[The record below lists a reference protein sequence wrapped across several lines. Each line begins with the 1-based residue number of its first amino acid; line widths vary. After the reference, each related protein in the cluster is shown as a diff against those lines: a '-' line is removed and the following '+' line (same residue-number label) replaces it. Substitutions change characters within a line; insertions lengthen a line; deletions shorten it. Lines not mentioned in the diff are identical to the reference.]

1 MIKNFT
7 LAKFLILSITTII
20 YFYYIFKVGLSGH
33 DSFQYIEWSNK
44 LYETPNLTFN
54 RVILYI
60 YINIIN
66 NLLSWPYYG
75 LGVSNLIAYLISSLF
90 FFKISKKIKLNEKFI
105 ITSFIV
111 FSTSPLIL
119 NSFSFNY
126 ISNIETMFFLILLY
140 FSISILVTENKV
152 KYILHGFF
160 SSLIFFVHEEKII
173 LVLII
178 YFFLFIY
185 KKKKINLI
193 YSLTVFLVLNLII
206 FLFFYNYISFYNY
219 LRVANSVSDKIN
231 DISIFSNFISNL
243 IYSFKINFGY
253 LYNFILPIFILIFF
267 SNNKIDDFLKM
278 ILFIAIAYLFV
289 ISLLIKDNESLSRT
303 YGVVFVSFNFLIFK
317 FIQENIKKL
326 IFHKYIL
333 YLSVLLIVPIIYN
346 FYEVI
351 YKKNINNLYLT
362 SFNFIKKNF
371 DKDKVYVLELPSFE
385 DRRDMWNENQI
396 YGYGLS
402 SVSYLGKKSINLNS
416 LKFKTN
422 LTDEKMQFYIINNFD
437 LIIAINKD
445 NISHSEKKI
454 LDLIRGNV
462 EKWRVHQVNSDL
474 IIYEKI

>member
-7 LAKFLILSITTII
+7 LAKFLILTIITII

-54 RVILYI
+54 RVILQI

-178 YFFLFIY
+178 YFFLLIY
-185 KKKKINLI
+185 KKKKN
-193 YSLTVFLVLNLII
+193 
-206 FLFFYNYISFYNY
+206 
-219 LRVANSVSDKIN
+219 
-231 DISIFSNFISNL
+231 
-243 IYSFKINFGY
+243 
-253 LYNFILPIFILIFF
+253 
-267 SNNKIDDFLKM
+267 
-278 ILFIAIAYLFV
+278 
-289 ISLLIKDNESLSRT
+289 
-303 YGVVFVSFNFLIFK
+303 
-317 FIQENIKKL
+317 
-326 IFHKYIL
+326 
-333 YLSVLLIVPIIYN
+333 
-346 FYEVI
+346 
-351 YKKNINNLYLT
+351 
-362 SFNFIKKNF
+362 
-371 DKDKVYVLELPSFE
+371 
-385 DRRDMWNENQI
+385 
-396 YGYGLS
+396 
-402 SVSYLGKKSINLNS
+402 
-416 LKFKTN
+416 
-422 LTDEKMQFYIINNFD
+422 
-437 LIIAINKD
+437 
-445 NISHSEKKI
+445 
-454 LDLIRGNV
+454 
-462 EKWRVHQVNSDL
+462 
-474 IIYEKI
+474 